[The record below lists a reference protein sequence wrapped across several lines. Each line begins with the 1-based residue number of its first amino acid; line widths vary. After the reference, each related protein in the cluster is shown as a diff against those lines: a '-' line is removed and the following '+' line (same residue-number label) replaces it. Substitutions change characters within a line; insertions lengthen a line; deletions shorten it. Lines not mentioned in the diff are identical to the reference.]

1 MATVSATLQIYDR
14 FSSPLKDYASGL
26 KNAAQASSGLKG
38 AVANAVNGMSFQK
51 PKSELDQLGNQ
62 VEKTGG
68 LFKTMLGANVIG
80 TGISKA
86 IGAVTSSIGDA
97 VKRVDTLNN
106 ASRAFEN
113 MGFSAKETKGA
124 MNGLDKSITGLPTS
138 MDVAVKNT
146 QLLAASTGDIGKS
159 VNVFKAMNDGI
170 LGFGG
175 TSAQVENAV
184 VQLSQAFS
192 NGKVDA
198 ETWNSMIDSGMGPS
212 LNALAKT
219 MGKTT
224 GQFKEGLSKGTISVD
239 AFQDA
244 LIDLDKNGGG
254 GMKSLN
260 QIAQDSTAGFA
271 TSMTNMKTAVTRGVA
286 GIINGFS
293 KGGLV
298 EFMNKIT
305 DGIKAMV
312 PTFEAF
318 GAKAGQVFSRV
329 VKGIGEF
336 WQAFKNTGAVTAIM
350 GAFYSIK
357 GAIDAIMS
365 ALKSTDSKSL
375 FTIKNAAE
383 AVGNAVVWA
392 ANQVDNFATFIQRLD
407 PNIIQAIATAAG
419 IAFTIFMG
427 WKAITGVIGGVS
439 GAITGLSGAFTGI
452 GSAMGFVVKHP
463 ILSTIILLAGAF
475 VYAYTTS
482 EKFRDGVNKIAGA
495 IGKAV
500 SAISDWIGKN
510 KGMASG
516 MAWGTA
522 YGVIIFALYKK
533 FQLLKNPLSAVSGIL
548 KTFGKA
554 KSSGLTKMAADA
566 SKTTSAVT
574 NLKNK
579 LTGGLN
585 FAIKAVG
592 FAAVIGSLALLAK
605 SLEGIANAGAQAP
618 ANLATFG
625 AVVAGLAGTFALFGS
640 KLQSSMTGIAVFAA
654 SMSVL
659 ALSMAPLANAGAG
672 AATNM
677 AIFGAVI
684 GGLAAVFAVFG
695 SALTANMVGIGV
707 FAASVSI
714 LALSMAP
721 IAQTGT
727 AGAIAMMAFGLV
739 VAGLVTVFALFGG
752 ALTVAIPAMLAFG
765 ATILMIGAGIGMAA
779 PGLAML
785 PPIIMAL
792 GMAFSMAAMAVASAI
807 TMIIGAVAGLVTT
820 IAGAIMG
827 IVDTIGNTLVNVFQQ
842 AGDSISQVVTS
853 IGDSIS
859 QVVTAISDGV
869 SQIVDSVG
877 GAVTGILN
885 SLAKVFDSIG
895 TAALNA
901 GKGFQLLADG
911 ITQLVNLSL
920 VDLGMTLA
928 AVAKGLGA
936 IALSGPGLIVAGS
949 GMTLLGVGTML
960 FATAAMV
967 ANASMAPLT
976 AAIQTLST
984 TLPLIGTAAAVAGAA
999 MGVFAATVLISL
1011 ASLIGATAILIA
1023 FMAVMTMTGAT
1034 MGIVSALAMVA
1045 SAGFLM
1051 FGAAATIASVMVTL
1065 LNLSLMMLSM
1075 SAMIANTS
1083 LTAMISSLTMV
1094 GIGLV
1099 TITSVSLVLIA
1110 TLTII
1115 SATTMIVDAALIVL
1129 AASAIMATAGMII
1142 LGTSAT
1148 IAGAGMVIAGTG
1160 AVAAGAGLVV
1170 LAAGITA
1177 VGASLVVL
1185 SSGIMVLYSTI
1196 TSIFSQIVSAVSS
1209 AMNNVVSAVSEGIK
1223 SAISV
1228 VKSVAGSLVSAG
1240 RDFVMGFVN
1249 GIKGAIG
1256 AAADAAANMAKS
1268 AVSAAKKFLHIHS
1281 PSRLM
1286 RDQVGYFVGAG
1297 MAVGIDKSSNMVAD
1311 SSTAMA
1317 QDAYKAATN
1326 VSTPTLKA
1334 PEIAVKQVDG
1344 LNIGE
1349 TMATGFTHAVNAL
1362 DLLIGK
1368 LSQLD
1373 GVDTT
1378 VTGAWH
1384 STPSSGPVKSSR
1396 DKNGMSTSSDEK
1408 TVNFNFGSGSIV
1420 VQTNGN
1426 ESGEDMLEKIAEAAR
1441 NYSNKGL
1448 AFG

>member
-1 MATVSATLQIYDR
+1 MATIGATLQIYDR

-26 KNAAQASSGLKG
+26 KSAAQASSGLKG

-124 MNGLDKSITGLPTS
+124 MTGLDKSISGLPTS

-159 VNVFKAMNDGI
+159 VSVFKAMNDGI

-224 GQFKEGLSKGTISVD
+224 GQFKEGLSKGTISVGT
-239 AFQDA
+239 FQDA

-260 QIAQDSTAGFA
+260 QIAKDSTAGFA

-318 GAKAGQVFSRV
+318 GSKAGQVFSRV

-357 GAIDAIMS
+357 GAINAIMS
-365 ALKSTDSKSL
+365 ALKSTDGKSL

-407 PNIIQAIATAAG
+407 PNVIQAIATAAG
-419 IAFTIFMG
+419 IALTIFMG

-439 GAITGLSGAFTGI
+439 GAIKGLSGAFTGI
-452 GSAMGFVVKHP
+452 GSAMRFVVKHP

-475 VYAYTTS
+475 VYAYATS
-482 EKFRDGVNKIAGA
+482 EKFRDGVSKIAGA

-533 FQLLKNPLSAVSGIL
+533 FQLLKNPLSAVSGLL

-554 KSSGLTKMAADA
+554 KSSGLTKIAEDA
-566 SKTTSAVT
+566 SKTTGTVT
-574 NLKNK
+574 SLKSK
-579 LTGGLN
+579 LSGGLN

-592 FAAVIGSLALLAK
+592 VAAVIGSLALLAK

-625 AVVAGLAGTFALFGS
+625 AVVAGLAGTFALFGGR
-640 KLQSSMTGIAVFAA
+640 LQSSAVGIAVFAG
-654 SMSVL
+654 SMSIL
-659 ALSMAPLANAGAG
+659 ALALAPIANAGAG
-672 AATNM
+672 AAANM
-677 AIFGAVI
+677 AVFGAVV
-684 GGLAAVFAVFG
+684 GGLAIVFAVFG
-695 SALTANMVGIGV
+695 TALTA
-707 FAASVSI
+707 
-714 LALSMAP
+714 
-721 IAQTGT
+721 
-727 AGAIAMMAFGLV
+727 
-739 VAGLVTVFALFGG
+739 
-752 ALTVAIPAMLAFG
+752 AIPAMLIFG
-765 ATILMIGAGIGMAA
+765 VTMLLIG
-779 PGLAML
+779 
-785 PPIIMAL
+785 
-792 GMAFSMAAMAVASAI
+792 V
-807 TMIIGAVAGLVTT
+807 
-820 IAGAIMG
+820 
-827 IVDTIGNTLVNVFQQ
+827 
-842 AGDSISQVVTS
+842 
-853 IGDSIS
+853 
-859 QVVTAISDGV
+859 
-869 SQIVDSVG
+869 
-877 GAVTGILN
+877 
-885 SLAKVFDSIG
+885 
-895 TAALNA
+895 AAL
-901 GKGFQLLADG
+901 
-911 ITQLVNLSL
+911 LV
-920 VDLGMTLA
+920 
-928 AVAKGLGA
+928 
-936 IALSGPGLIVAGS
+936 GS
-949 GMTLLGVGTML
+949 GIML
-960 FATAAMV
+960 
-967 ANASMAPLT
+967 
-976 AAIQTLST
+976 
-984 TLPLIGTAAAVAGAA
+984 
-999 MGVFAATVLISL
+999 
-1011 ASLIGATAILIA
+1011 
-1023 FMAVMTMTGAT
+1023 AT
-1034 MGIVSALAMVA
+1034 MGMALLATQLPMIAAYGTSAAVGLLA
-1045 SAGFLM
+1045 L
-1051 FGAAATIASVMVTL
+1051 GAAAIVFGVGALIA
-1065 LNLSLMMLSM
+1065 
-1075 SAMIANTS
+1075 
-1083 LTAMISSLTMV
+1083 

-1099 TITSVSLVLIA
+1099 ILGAGLLVVGVGATIAAVGMLLLGA
-1110 TLTII
+1110 
-1115 SATTMIVDAALIVL
+1115 ATMIFGIGLLIVS
-1129 AASAIMATAGMII
+1129 AAIMIVATGFMMIASVIPTVAAGFMLLVVPAMLLMAVLPII
-1142 LGTSAT
+1142 GVTLLLVGAAGIIAGVGLLLAGTGALV
-1148 IAGAGMVIAGTG
+1148 AGAGMLVL
-1160 AVAAGAGLVV
+1160 AAGIAAVGIALVV
-1170 LAAGITA
+1170 LAAGIMA
-1177 VGASLVVL
+1177 
-1185 SSGIMVLYSTI
+1185 LYTTI
-1196 TSIFSQIVSAVSS
+1196 ASIFSQIVSAVSS
-1209 AMNNVVSAVSEGIK
+1209 AMNNVVSAVSNGIH
-1223 SAISV
+1223 SAISA
-1228 VKSVAGSLVSAG
+1228 VKNVAGSLVSAG

-1249 GIKGAIG
+1249 GIKGAVG
-1256 AAADAAANMAKS
+1256 AAADAAASMAKS
-1268 AVSAAKKFLHIHS
+1268 AMSAAKKFLGIHS

-1286 RDQVGYFVGAG
+1286 RDEVGYYVGAG
-1297 MAVGIDKSSNMVAD
+1297 MAVGINNSASLVSD
-1311 SSTAMA
+1311 SAVNMA
-1317 QDAYKAATN
+1317 QDAYASASN
-1326 VSTPTLKA
+1326 ISAPTLDI
-1334 PEIAVKQVDG
+1334 P
-1344 LNIGE
+1344 
-1349 TMATGFTHAVNAL
+1349 TMAAMNVGDVMANGFMRAANAL
-1362 DLLIGK
+1362 DILIGK
-1368 LSQLD
+1368 LIGMD
-1373 GVDTT
+1373 GVDAN
-1378 VTGAWH
+1378 VTG
-1384 STPSSGPVKSSR
+1384 STNVTQAKSAFTSDTGMTRSSTNNSSQ
-1396 DKNGMSTSSDEK
+1396 
-1408 TVNFNFGSGSIV
+1408 TVNFNFGDGSIV
-1420 VQTNGN
+1420 VQTNGS
-1426 ESGEDMLEKIAEAAR
+1426 ESGEELLEKIAAAAKK
-1441 NYSNKGL
+1441 YSDKGL
-1448 AFG
+1448 AF